1 MAKKTPPKDI
11 NKLAKS
17 IVDQA
22 TGDKKRPKKAAPKK
36 KIPGK

>member
-1 MAKKTPPKDI
+1 MAKKLPPKDI

-22 TGDKKRPKKAAPKK
+22 TGEKKKRASKKKPKK
-36 KIPGK
+36 